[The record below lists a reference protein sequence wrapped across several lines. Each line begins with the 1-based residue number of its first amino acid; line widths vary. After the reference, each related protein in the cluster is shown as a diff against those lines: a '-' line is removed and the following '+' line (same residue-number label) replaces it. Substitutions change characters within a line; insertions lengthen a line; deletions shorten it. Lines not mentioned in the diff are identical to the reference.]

1 MSSKQQSRSVI
12 ACLVAALWFL
22 PLSCLAEGSAPAT
35 KQTQAIRADIFDQLS
50 KAQVAQEKG
59 NYAEAL
65 KYLDAIRA
73 ASSKKP
79 LQPYEEAQLWNFYAY
94 VYLAQEKQ
102 ESAINAFEKILA
114 LPEIPESLALSARY
128 ALAQL
133 YLVQGDIK
141 KGIRMLEQWF
151 ARATNPAP
159 DAYVMLG
166 QAYLQEKR
174 LDEAQKALLTA
185 LEVARQQGK
194 AEKENWYLLLQ
205 YVYGEK
211 QQYRKQ
217 EEILKI
223 LVSRWPKKT
232 YWLSL
237 FGVYSELDNQ
247 AGQLN
252 VLETAYVQ
260 GFLDQKGY
268 LLTLAQLLAAN
279 GMPNKAA
286 KVLEKG
292 LNDKLLEADAETLE
306 RTGEYFRLAQETD
319 KAIPY
324 LVRAA
329 KMAKDGKPAM
339 RLAYLYLGIYQYENA
354 AAQIREAMSR
364 GGIQKPLEA
373 QLLLGTALFHAKQF
387 DQAAKVFDGVARS
400 SRDEEGGRW
409 HKQAVQWLEIIEA
422 ERKRLEEIKA
432 YTAS

>member
-279 GMPNKAA
+279 GMPYKAA
-286 KVLEKG
+286 RV
-292 LNDKLLEADAETLE
+292 
-306 RTGEYFRLAQETD
+306 Y
-319 KAIPY
+319 
-324 LVRAA
+324 
-329 KMAKDGKPAM
+329 GK
-339 RLAYLYLGIYQYENA
+339 R
-354 AAQIREAMSR
+354 SR
-364 GGIQKPLEA
+364 
-373 QLLLGTALFHAKQF
+373 
-387 DQAAKVFDGVARS
+387 R
-400 SRDEEGGRW
+400 
-409 HKQAVQWLEIIEA
+409 
-422 ERKRLEEIKA
+422 
-432 YTAS
+432 